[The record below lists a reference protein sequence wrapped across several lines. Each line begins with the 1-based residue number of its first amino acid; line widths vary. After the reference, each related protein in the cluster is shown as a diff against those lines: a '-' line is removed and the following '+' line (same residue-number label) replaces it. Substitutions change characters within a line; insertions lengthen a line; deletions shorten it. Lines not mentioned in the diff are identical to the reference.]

1 MLCLRFKNLIYYYH
15 SKKSIRIKMIKNYKK
30 GLTKEKTKYILT
42 VSVDM
47 IQLVQIIQLSRG
59 R

>member
-1 MLCLRFKNLIYYYH
+1 MLCLRVKNLIYYYH